1 MNIKFGLL
9 AVAAAA
15 VTLSACGSESTEA
28 PAADATAPVVETT
41 EEKVAKIA
49 AAMTPLDYRLKV
61 VTCNYLIKNAPRAP
75 EGAFTPELTARVA
88 AVGEGIEFFKLTRW
102 VREIEP
108 SAEPFNKAQA
118 EGLGVRLPRSLEDVT
133 PEYKAQVEECADI
146 VEVEKPKI
154 EAIA

>member
-1 MNIKFGLL
+1 MKIKFGLL
-9 AVAAAA
+9 AVAAAI
-15 VTLSACGSESTEA
+15 TLSACGSEKTEA
-28 PAADATAPVVETT
+28 TADATAAPAVETP

-88 AVGEGIEFFKLTRW
+88 AVGDGIEFFKLTRW
-102 VREIEP
+102 VRELEK

-118 EGLGVRLPRSLEDVT
+118 EGLGVRLPSSLEEVT
-133 PEYKAQVEECADI
+133 PEYKAQVEECTDI

-154 EAIA
+154 EAIS